1 MTSDMDRLKAMF
13 DQLAATPPKPAA
25 KDAAIDAAMAAFDEE
40 HEHKSDEVRQGSRLM
55 DRLTGAA
62 DAARATLFGR
72 RPMKM
77 SHVLAGSVSVLVL
90 SLAVLN
96 VSQFQTP
103 GTLDPDAVK
112 PAAKPDDLRLRSGK
126 DEAKLVE
133 PAKSSGQAGPA
144 RPVETQAQTPSAEPT
159 GRQNAASNAAPNVV
173 LRDDKNASSSVVV
186 DGLAG
191 ALTESVAPSDHAAVA
206 SNEEARRSDDQSGA
220 YRERDLARG
229 LGITGGKPGQNKSE
243 TGNVRTKQRL
253 TAKVGEAES
262 FEQSQFGNR
271 VAGFVAPAPIVGGDE
286 IQRREY
292 RDQGR
297 DKFQKVKPNPVKVTA
312 EESVSTFSIDVD
324 TASYSFMRAAI
335 NNGVLPQKDAVRVEE
350 LINYFPY
357 DYEGPD
363 SREAPFKAT
372 VSVFDTPWNART
384 KLMHVGI
391 KGYQIDAAETPRANL
406 VFLIDRSGSMNAA
419 NKLPLLINSMKL
431 LLDSLKPDDTVSIVT
446 YAGGAGTVLAPT
458 KVADK
463 GKIVAALESL
473 HAGGSTAGAEGVRQ
487 AYRLAEQNFD
497 KNGVNRVILA
507 TDGDFNVGITNPD
520 ELKSFIER
528 KRKTGVFL
536 SVLGFGMGNYNDQL
550 MQTLAQNGN
559 GAAAYIDTLSEAR
572 KVLVEEAGSTL
583 FPIAK
588 DVKIQM
594 EFNPQTVSEYRL
606 IGYETRLLNRE
617 DFNNDKIDAGE
628 IGAGHSVTAIYELT
642 LKNSPARLV
651 DSLRYQNKT
660 TISEDPKSSE
670 YGFLKIRYKL
680 PSEDTSKLITEAIA
694 PDTHEADGAPREA
707 RFAAAVAAFGQ
718 ILRGGRYTGDF
729 HPDDVI
735 DLAQSAK
742 GEDRFGYRAEFIN
755 LVRLAK
761 SAALMEQLKRR

>member
-1 MTSDMDRLKAMF
+1 MTSDMDKLKRMF
-13 DQLAATPPKPAA
+13 DRQAVNPPSQAA
-25 KDAAIDAAMAAFDEE
+25 KDAAIGAGMAAFDED
-40 HEHKSDEVRQGSRLM
+40 HAHKYDQARQGLRLM

-62 DAARATLFGR
+62 IAARATLFWR
-72 RPMKM
+72 RPMKL

-90 SLAVLN
+90 SLAVVN

-103 GTLDPDAVK
+103 ERQETGAVK
-112 PAAKPDDLRLRSGK
+112 PAVKADDVRLGFDKS
-126 DEAKLVE
+126 EAKLAE
-133 PAKSSGQAGPA
+133 PA
-144 RPVETQAQTPSAEPT
+144 
-159 GRQNAASNAAPNVV
+159 GR
-173 LRDDKNASSSVVV
+173 KNAVLADEKDMPSSVVV

-191 ALTESVAPSDHAAVA
+191 ALTGPVATSESAAIA
-206 SNEEARRSDDQSGA
+206 SNEEVRRSVGQFRADRA
-220 YRERDLARG
+220 RDGVRG
-229 LGITGGKPGQNKSE
+229 LTQNKIE
-243 TGNVRTKQRL
+243 PAQALTKQRL
-253 TAKVGEAES
+253 AAKVTERES

-271 VAGFVAPAPIVGGDE
+271 VAESIAPAPVGGDE
-286 IQRREY
+286 IRRREY

-297 DKFQKVKPNPVKVTA
+297 DKFQTIKPNPLKVTA
-312 EESVSTFSIDVD
+312 QEPVSTFSIDVD

-335 NNGVLPQKDAVRVEE
+335 NKGVLPQRDAVRVEE

-357 DYEGPD
+357 DYAGPET
-363 SREAPFKAT
+363 REVPFKAS
-372 VSVFDTPWNART
+372 VSVFDTPWNAET
-384 KLMHVGI
+384 KLMHIAI
-391 KGYQIDAAETPRANL
+391 KGYRIDAAETPRANL
-406 VFLIDRSGSMNAA
+406 VFLIDTSGSMNAA

-431 LLDSLKPDDTVSIVT
+431 LLEALKPDDTVAIVT
-446 YAGGAGTVLAPT
+446 YAGSAGTVLAPT
-458 KVADK
+458 KIADK

-473 HAGGSTAGAEGVRQ
+473 HSGGSTAGAEGVRQ
-487 AYRLAEQNFD
+487 AYLLAEQNFD
-497 KNGVNRVILA
+497 EGGVNRVILA
-507 TDGDFNVGITNPD
+507 TDGDFNVGITDPN

-528 KRKTGVFL
+528 KRKTGIFL

-642 LKNSPARLV
+642 LKGSPARLV
-651 DSLRYQNKT
+651 DSLRYQSET
-660 TISEDPKSSE
+660 TIADDRKSSE

-680 PSEDTSKLITEAIA
+680 PREDTSRLITEAIA
-694 PDTHEADGAPREA
+694 PDTHDSDAGAPREA
-707 RFAAAVAAFGQ
+707 RFSAAVAAFGQ
-718 ILRGGRYTGDF
+718 ILRGGPYTGDF
-729 HPDDVI
+729 DYDDVI

-742 GEDRFGYRAEFIN
+742 GEDRFGYRAEFVN

-761 SAALMEQLKRR
+761 SAAAMEQLKRQ

>member
-1 MTSDMDRLKAMF
+1 MASDMDKLKTLF
-13 DQLAATPPKPAA
+13 DRQAAAAPKRA
-25 KDAAIDAAMAAFDEE
+25 EE
-40 HEHKSDEVRQGSRLM
+40 HDKKHEAARQGSRLM

-62 DAARATLFGR
+62 DAARATLLGR

-103 GTLDPDAVK
+103 GGQETGAVKPAGK
-112 PAAKPDDLRLRSGK
+112 PAAKPDDTRLGSGLK
-126 DEAKLVE
+126 SNKGEAKLEE

-144 RPVETQAQTPSAEPT
+144 RPFERQLQTLWAAPSGGQRADF
-159 GRQNAASNAAPNVV
+159 AAPNVV
-173 LRDDKNASSSVVV
+173 SRDDKNAPSSVVV

-191 ALTESVAPSDHAAVA
+191 ALTGPVAPSDFAAIA
-206 SNEEARRSDDQSGA
+206 SNEEARRTVGQFRADL
-220 YRERDLARG
+220 ERDAVRRQG
-229 LGITGGKPGQNKSE
+229 YMGVTRGKPGQDKAEN
-243 TGNVRTKQRL
+243 GRALTKQRL
-253 TAKVGEAES
+253 AGKVAEAES

-271 VAGFVAPAPIVGGDE
+271 VSGFVAPAPVGGDE

-297 DKFQKVKPNPVKVTA
+297 DKFETVKPNPVKVTT
-312 EESVSTFSIDVD
+312 EEPVSTFSIDVD

-335 NNGVLPQKDAVRVEE
+335 NKGVLPQKDAVRVEE

-357 DYEGPD
+357 DYEGPGT
-363 SREAPFKAT
+363 REEPFKAS
-372 VSVFDTPWNART
+372 VSVFDTPWNADT

-391 KGYQIDAAETPRANL
+391 KGYQIDTAEAPRANL
-406 VFLIDRSGSMNAA
+406 VFLLDTSGSMNAA

-431 LLDSLKPDDTVSIVT
+431 LLEALKPDDTVSIVT
-446 YAGGAGTVLAPT
+446 YAGSAGTVLTPT
-458 KVADK
+458 KAAEK
-463 GKIVAALESL
+463 GKIVAALEQL
-473 HAGGSTAGAEGVRQ
+473 HSGGSTAGAEGVRQ
-487 AYRLAEQNFD
+487 AYRLAERNFD

-528 KRKTGVFL
+528 KRKTGIFL

-651 DSLRYQNKT
+651 DGLRYQSET
-660 TISEDPKSSE
+660 TIADDPKSAE

-694 PDTHEADGAPREA
+694 PDTHESDGDAPREA

-729 HPDDVI
+729 NPDDVI
-735 DLAQSAK
+735 GLAQSAK

-761 SAALMEQLKRR
+761 SAAAMEQLKRQ